1 MSLDLDKSSLECFTK
16 VIETTSGFDIDS
28 QSLEDQ
34 EEISQILKNKRYE
47 KDTASRT
54 CLAYWTFIIISAWL
68 VAVFLLLIFNII
80 TIYFFDFVFL
90 SDKVYITL
98 LATTTANII
107 GLPAIVLKGYFNK

>member
-1 MSLDLDKSSLECFTK
+1 MSLNLDANSLECFTK

-34 EEISQILKNKRYE
+34 EQISQILKNKRYE

-54 CLAYWTFIIISAWL
+54 CLAYWTFGIISVWL
-68 VAVFLLLIFNII
+68 FVVVILLSCNFLP
-80 TIYFFDFVFL
+80 DA
-90 SDKVYITL
+90 VYITL
-98 LATTTANII
+98 LTTTTVNII